1 MSKLKIYDD
10 SKYINKNTITLYA
23 NTNEEFLKTPVKGV
37 IVELPGLG
45 GGSCLGGGIERCS
58 YEADFAIECGE
69 KGVLV
74 AYMFP
79 GPWSWGNRGVA
90 RMTDAVVRAV
100 ADKYSLGDDFPLCVC
115 GGSMGG
121 EGAFNFVCDSN
132 LKITACASACPA
144 SDVSECMET
153 CDDHPRTVIS
163 AIASYDMPLDEA
175 IDSISP
181 IKRVSEFTNI
191 PYYVCSDGVDY
202 YCPSETCDKLVDMM
216 RERGLNVIYR
226 QQPGRLHGEFTPEVW
241 KEIHE
246 FLLDYALGK

>member
-1 MSKLKIYDD
+1 MSKLKVYDD

-69 KGVLV
+69 QGVFV

-79 GPWSWGNRGVA
+79 GPWSWGNRGTA
-90 RMTDAVVRAV
+90 RITDAVIRAI
-100 ADKYSLGDDFPLCVC
+100 ADKYDLGDNFPICVC

-121 EGAFNFVCDSN
+121 EGALNFACDSN
-132 LKITACASACPA
+132 LKITACAAACPA
-144 SDVSECMET
+144 SDVYET
-153 CDDHPRTVIS
+153 MNICDDHPRTVIS
-163 AIASYDMPLDEA
+163 AIATYDMSFDEA

-181 IKRVSEFTNI
+181 IKRVGEFPEI
-191 PYYVCSDGVDY
+191 PYFVCSDGIDY
-202 YCPSETCDKLVDMM
+202 YCPSETCDKLVAMM
-216 RERGLNVIYR
+216 KDRGLDVIYR
-226 QQPGRLHGEFTPEVW
+226 QQPGCQHGEFTPEVW
-241 KEIHE
+241 AEIHE
-246 FLLDYALGK
+246 FILNHALGK